1 MKKYLV
7 TLTSEER
14 ERVKAV
20 IQKGKNAA
28 KLKRA
33 YVLFGADASPEGQ
46 QMTDQEIVTTY
57 GVSLRT
63 VERVRQ
69 RLVEE
74 GFDRALNGKPP
85 YIPTEKKI
93 DGDVEA
99 HLIALA
105 CSQPPSGRVQWTL
118 RLLAENMVD
127 VGYIRAISHESVR
140 QVLKKTN

>member
-74 GFDRALNGKPP
+74 GFDRAFERETALC
-85 YIPTEKKI
+85 T
-93 DGDVEA
+93 DGEEDRWG
-99 HLIALA
+99 
-105 CSQPPSGRVQWTL
+105 C
-118 RLLAENMVD
+118 
-127 VGYIRAISHESVR
+127 
-140 QVLKKTN
+140 